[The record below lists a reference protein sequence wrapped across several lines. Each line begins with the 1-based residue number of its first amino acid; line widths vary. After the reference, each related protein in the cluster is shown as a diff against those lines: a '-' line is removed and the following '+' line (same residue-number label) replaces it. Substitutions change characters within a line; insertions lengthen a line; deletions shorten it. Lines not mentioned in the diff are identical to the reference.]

1 MDGALA
7 YLVVAIV
14 VLIMALFVIVLRAR
28 RRAATRPGGAPTAGG
43 PVRGGSTAA
52 PRGGPHRLTTGDRVW
67 IGEREYAVSGT
78 IRLVEGDWSWSQY
91 LLDDAS
97 GAGHRLSVEGVGG
110 TDLEFVLWTA
120 EPGATVTP
128 GAPTIDLGGRR
139 YTWAETGQARY
150 TATGETGLR
159 STGTMRYHDYQSDG
173 SARLS
178 FEAYGEEGWRV
189 ARGDLLDPADLAI
202 RPAREDR

>member
-7 YLVVAIV
+7 YLVAAVV
-14 VLIMALFVIVLRAR
+14 VLIVLVLVVRTR
-28 RRAATRPGGAPTAGG
+28 RRAAARPGGALPGARATD
-43 PVRGGSTAA
+43 PPRRLA
-52 PRGGPHRLTTGDRVW
+52 PGDRVR
-67 IGEREYAVSGT
+67 INGREYAVSGT
-78 IRLVEGDWSWSQY
+78 IRLVEGDWSWVQH

-97 GAGHRLSVEGVGG
+97 GTPHRLSVEGDGG
-110 TDLEFVLWTA
+110 PELELVLWTA

-150 TATGETGLR
+150 TATGETGLP
-159 STGTMRYHDYQSDG
+159 SAGTMRYHDYQSG
-173 SARLS
+173 GNARLS

-189 ARGDLLDPADLAI
+189 ARGDLLDPADLTI
-202 RPAREDR
+202 RRAEPER

>member
-1 MDGALA
+1 MDGSLA
-7 YLVVAIV
+7 SLVGAVV
-14 VLIMALFVIVLRAR
+14 VLMTVVLVAVVRAR
-28 RRAATRPGGAPTAGG
+28 RRAAAGPTGLPPTRRLAP
-43 PVRGGSTAA
+43 
-52 PRGGPHRLTTGDRVW
+52 GDRVR
-67 IGEREYAVSGT
+67 IRQREYVVSGT
-78 IRLVEGDWSWSQY
+78 IRLVEGGWTWVQH

-97 GAGHRLSVEGVGG
+97 GTPHRLSVEGDGG
-110 TDLEFVLWTA
+110 PELELVLWTA

-150 TATGETGLR
+150 TSTGETGLPAA
-159 STGTMRYHDYQSDG
+159 GTMRYHDYESGGRD
-173 SARLS
+173 RLS

-202 RPAREDR
+202 RPVDDAR